1 MKYQLVCLPFFRHK
15 KIRDLEPFS
24 GGVPSHTVSK
34 HRCYKAPYVTSPFAK
49 IIKYYSTTKTYPT
62 TFTKQSLSEV
72 ITLIT
77 PSILTGLQE
86 LLKASAARFIS
97 PWCAQQLPLH
107 DHCHHGGVEFVV
119 RVSRPLYHCEP
130 SMHLLLRR

>member
-24 GGVPSHTVSK
+24 GGVPSHNVSK

-49 IIKYYSTTKTYPT
+49 IIKYYTTAKTYPT

-97 PWCAQQLPLH
+97 PWCAQQLPLQIIATMEEWNLLYGSH
-107 DHCHHGGVEFVV
+107 DRFITAN
-119 RVSRPLYHCEP
+119 PLCT
-130 SMHLLLRR
+130 